1 MAEFAL
7 ICEGITDQ
15 VIITDIL
22 CGFFSN
28 EDLDEDISRLQ
39 PPFDATTQKQK
50 DFGGWQM
57 LLAYLESSQFRDAVL
72 SNRYVVVHV
81 DSDISSRQGFDVKHT
96 DEQNEELSV
105 EMLVDKVISKLIEVV
120 NTKAADF
127 YQNYREKIIF
137 CISVHSIECWL
148 LAHYRSK
155 PPKNPKIKGCENELK
170 RVLGR
175 KYGQRCAKDF
185 TKNYRYYRQLSEPFL
200 ENKSLQFLASQEP
213 SFKVFWNCL
222 EFTFGTKPDL
232 KTFLMKSDPTL
243 EGLDLRR
250 DGSFGR
256 EIDL

>member
-28 EDLDEDISRLQ
+28 EGLDEDISRLQ

-50 DFGGWQM
+50 GFGGWQM

-81 DSDISSRQGFDVKHT
+81 DSDVSPRQGFDVKHT
-96 DEQNEELSV
+96 DTKNEEWPV
-105 EMLVDKVISKLIEVV
+105 ELLTERIISRLIEII
-120 NTKAADF
+120 NTNAADF
-127 YQNYREKIIF
+127 YQLYKEKIIF

-155 PPKNPKIKGCENELK
+155 PPKNPKIKGCENELIL
-170 RVLGR
+170 VLGR
-175 KYGQRCAKDF
+175 KYGQKCAKSF
-185 TKNYRYYRQLSEPFL
+185 TKDYRYYRQLGEPFL
-200 ENKSLQFLASQEP
+200 EYKSLQFLASQEP
-213 SFKVFWNCL
+213 SFKVFWDCL
-222 EFTFGTKPDL
+222 ESTFGTKPDL

-243 EGLDLRR
+243 EGLDLSR
-250 DGSFGR
+250 DASFGR
-256 EIDL
+256 EVDL